1 MGGNV
6 PQLGLAAT
14 ALSLTPILA
23 AGWFYH
29 RWCGGG
35 RMLAYATG
43 RMLVQLLAIGFVLV
57 YLFENP
63 HPAMCLLILAVV
75 MSTSAWIALRHV
87 KMEGRRYFPVLLAA
101 LALGGLPVLV
111 LDLLVVQQ
119 GRMEYLP
126 KFFIPLAG
134 MVFGSSMNILSLA
147 AERFEAERKRGAGF
161 EQARNVAFRASMI
174 PRINS
179 YLAVG
184 MVSLP
189 GMMTGQILAGISPL
203 VAVRYQIL
211 IMAMIMGSSA
221 MTVAC
226 YFVLN
231 RKTLEEG
238 AAGSGEAGGDGGA

>member
-1 MGGNV
+1 MSGNV
-6 PQLGLAAT
+6 PQLTLAAT

-29 RWCGGG
+29 RWCGEG
-35 RMLAYATG
+35 RLLAYATG
-43 RMLVQLLAIGFVLV
+43 RMLVQLLGIGFVLV

-63 HPAMCLLILAVV
+63 HPLAGLAILTVV
-75 MSTSAWIALRHV
+75 ISASAWIALRNV
-87 KMEGRRYFPVLLAA
+87 KLDRRRQFVILLAA
-101 LALGGLPVLV
+101 LAMGGLPILA
-111 LDLLVVQQ
+111 LDLLIVQE
-119 GRMEYLP
+119 GRVAYLP

-147 AERFEAERKRGAGF
+147 AERFESERKRGADF
-161 EQARNVAFRASMI
+161 EAARRVAFRASMI

-189 GMMTGQILAGISPL
+189 GMMTGQILAGVSPL

-211 IMAMIMGSSA
+211 IMAMIVGSSGL
-221 MTVAC
+221 TVAL
-226 YFVLN
+226 YFGLN
-231 RKTLEEG
+231 RRRLAE
-238 AAGSGEAGGDGGA
+238 SGGES

>member
-14 ALSLTPILA
+14 ALSLTPILL
-23 AGWFYH
+23 AGWIYQ

-35 RMLAYATG
+35 KMLAYATG

-63 HPAMCLLILAVV
+63 HPAMGLLILAVV
-75 MSTSAWIALRHV
+75 ISTSAWIALRNV
-87 KMEGRRYFPVLLAA
+87 RMERRRYFPVLFVA
-101 LALGGLPVLV
+101 LALGGLPVLA
-111 LDLLVVQQ
+111 LDLLIVQE
-119 GRMEYLP
+119 GNAEYLP

-147 AERFEAERKRGAGF
+147 AERFEAERGRGADF
-161 EQARNVAFRASMI
+161 REARGVAFRASMI

-189 GMMTGQILAGISPL
+189 GMMTGQILAGVSPL

-221 MTVAC
+221 MTVAG

-231 RKTLEEG
+231 RKVLEGGEREG
-238 AAGSGEAGGDGGA
+238 

>member
-6 PQLGLAAT
+6 PQLTLAAT
-14 ALSLTPILA
+14 ALSLTPILV

-35 RMLAYATG
+35 GMLAYATG
-43 RMLVQLLAIGFVLV
+43 RMLVQLLAIGFVLI

-63 HPAMCLLILAVV
+63 HPAIGLLILAVV
-75 MSTSAWIALRHV
+75 VTASAWIALRNV
-87 KMEGRRYFPVLLAA
+87 KMDRKRSFLVLLVA
-101 LALGGLPVLV
+101 LALGGLPVLA
-111 LDLLVVQQ
+111 LDLLIVQE
-119 GRMEYLP
+119 GKLVYLP

-147 AERFEAERKRGAGF
+147 AERFEAESKRGADF
-161 EQARNVAFRASMI
+161 EQARAVAFRAAMI

-189 GMMTGQILAGISPL
+189 GMMTGQILAGVSPL

-231 RKTLEEG
+231 RKNLE
-238 AAGSGEAGGDGGA
+238 SRGERGE